1 LLIRPAV
8 FSGGGGNVQES
19 TMAFTYDARRQRPEK
34 PVAVNFHYAPRVERR
49 LRHIYGCLAQATSDT
64 FGSEAAF
71 LDHMREVRPDLWE
84 LPDAYADCFDVM
96 LVEFAKG
103 LAPDNI
109 LIRARSREEWL
120 ANDVDEITDE

>member
-1 LLIRPAV
+1 
-8 FSGGGGNVQES
+8 
-19 TMAFTYDARRQRPEK
+19 MAFTFDVRRAAAGTPASF
-34 PVAVNFHYAPRVERR
+34 AVHAEPHVTSR
-49 LRHIYGCLAQATSDT
+49 LRHIYRAFTQTTSDA

-71 LDHMREVRPDLWE
+71 LAHVREIRPDLWE
-84 LPDAYADCFDVM
+84 LPDGYAGCFQIV
-96 LVEFAKG
+96 LIEFAKG